1 MEDLSEEILYE
12 NIEDKRLKFC
22 FAVFQ
27 NKFNSLF
34 SYLNEKSSYN
44 NHYNAAE
51 SRELIALIDFYHDLS
66 GALSKTKYSFKIRD
80 TYQEAINFIQPHL
93 SISGGSEIPEDYKP
107 LFIIKYEPLIF
118 ILDPIEKSNSIPS
131 PQS

>member
-118 ILDPIEKSNSIPS
+118 ILGPIEKSNSIPS